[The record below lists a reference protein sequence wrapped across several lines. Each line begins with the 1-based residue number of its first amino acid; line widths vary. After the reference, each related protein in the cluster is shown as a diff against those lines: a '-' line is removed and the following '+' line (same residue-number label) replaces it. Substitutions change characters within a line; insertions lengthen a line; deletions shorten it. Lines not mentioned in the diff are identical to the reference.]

1 MASLTAPRAAPLG
14 GLARAPRGFGVALVI
29 AATVPASIIAY
40 AIISDLF
47 YGGSHLGADP
57 IKEGEH
63 LLGNW
68 TLRFLVL
75 TLAITPLRRLTG
87 WNWLAKHRRTLGLF
101 AFGYA
106 CLHLLA
112 WFLLDMQFFISEYV
126 GWRELRDDVLKRPYI
141 TIGMLAF
148 LLMIPLALTSTK
160 RMIKRLGKRW
170 TTLHRL
176 VYASAVLGTI
186 HFWMSVKRDIAE
198 PLVFALIFAALLWW
212 RVLDT
217 RRRRAAASPPATAT

>member
-1 MASLTAPRAAPLG
+1 MPALTSPRAAPLG
-14 GLARAPRGFGVALVI
+14 GLARQPRGLGVALPI
-29 AATVPASIIAY
+29 AAVVPAGLIAY
-40 AIISDLF
+40 WLLDDLF
-47 YGGSHLGADP
+47 FGGSHLGADP

-87 WNWLAKHRRTLGLF
+87 WNWLARHRRTLGLV

-106 CLHLLA
+106 CLHLLT
-112 WFLLDMQFFISEYV
+112 WFLLDMQFFISDFV
-126 GWRELRDDVLKRPYI
+126 GWKEFREDVLDRPYI

-148 LLMIPLALTSTK
+148 VLMIPLALTSTK
-160 RMIKRLGKRW
+160 RMIARLGKRW
-170 TTLHRL
+170 TALHRL

-198 PLVFALIFAALLWW
+198 PLVFAALFAALLGW
-212 RVLDT
+212 RVLDA
-217 RRRRAAASPPATAT
+217 RRRRAEARAPSASA